1 MRTHNISPEFT
12 YNSVNGT
19 LSMLEKKSFYGSKV
33 IKIENNLNIDGT
45 NIIYYQTST
54 NEQLNINIESLLD
67 PIIYDVVKDKLSN
80 SILSIDDSQ
89 TMEQKNNTTKWILKI
104 NTTTLLSNYLFAT
117 LKKYRTFEGVQNNTV
132 ISNDVNS
139 AIREY
144 IKNNLLSRY
153 QLDKVDLFISYND
166 LSKSGLRFQNTWDQK
181 TELSTNLIKTFS
193 KNIDSELLEII
204 FSQTKPGNSYS
215 FNYYYNIYY
224 TKI

>member
-54 NEQLNINIESLLD
+54 NEQLNINIESILD

-80 SILSIDDSQ
+80 SILLIDDSQ